1 MPSLSGAARGLLYA
15 LLLSAAGA
23 VVKLYGGAR
32 YGSLAV
38 LVDGITCIANLAAGI
53 FLLYTLL
60 AAGRP
65 ADLDHP
71 YGHERYVY
79 TGILG
84 LIVAYSFSLGL
95 SVGLLLLSPPG
106 DRSIGEESALYA
118 GLGGLLYGASILA
131 ASRIGLAGAS
141 YAGFTASEVLES
153 VVSVSGSLLGARV
166 SPVYDYIGAVVI
178 TGFIAAELYE
188 NGHKLHL
195 AITDWANPRVIE
207 RVRRAFESRGLRV
220 ISARLR
226 LHSEDRYIGEV
237 ELQLTPSM
245 PRDVAELLAEE
256 TRYNLEREGIKVT
269 TVFRSPQDME
279 NT

>member
-1 MPSLSGAARGLLYA
+1 MPRLTGAARGLLYA

-38 LVDGITCIANLAAGI
+38 LVDGITCIANLAAGL

-60 AAGRP
+60 ASERP
-65 ADLDHP
+65 ADIDHP

-95 SVGLLLLSPPG
+95 SVGLLILSPPG
-106 DRSIGEESALYA
+106 GRSVGEESALYA
-118 GLGGLLYGASILA
+118 GLGGLLYGAAILA
-131 ASRIGLAGAS
+131 ASRVGLAGAS

-153 VVSVSGSLLGARV
+153 AVSIGGSLLGARV
-166 SPVYDYIGAVVI
+166 SSVYDYIGAVII
-178 TGFIAAELYE
+178 TGFIVVELYE

-195 AITDWANPRVIE
+195 AITDWANPRIVE
-207 RVRRAFESRGLRV
+207 RVRRAFETRGLRV
-220 ISARLR
+220 VAARIR
-226 LHSEDRYIGEV
+226 IHSGDRYIGEV
-237 ELQLTPSM
+237 EVQPAPGM

-256 TRYNLEREGIKVT
+256 TRYNLEREGIRL
-269 TVFRSPQDME
+269 TVVIRSPGE
-279 NT
+279 PGKT